1 MARMTESTEPTSSE
15 TAPAG
20 GIQVLARAGRIL
32 RALDGEHDGLS
43 LAELAARVGLPR
55 STVHRLVRALHAEG
69 LVTAASG
76 NGGVRLGPELMRLA
90 LGMRRE
96 IRQTLHPEIAALSG
110 KLQET
115 VDLSVLEGNV
125 VRFIDQIA
133 SPRLLRAVSFVGA
146 TFPLHLSA
154 NGKAVLA
161 ALPEDDALALLPA
174 TLEPNTESSITSRAA
189 LLRELDDVRER
200 GYAYDREEHHEGITA
215 IGVALRDPLGPLV
228 AISVPIPTQRFPKVE
243 ARAIEALLETQ
254 RRCQSLLDDAP
265 GEPRR

>member
-1 MARMTESTEPTSSE
+1 M
-15 TAPAG
+15 
-20 GIQVLARAGRIL
+20 
-32 RALDGEHDGLS
+32 
-43 LAELAARVGLPR
+43 
-55 STVHRLVRALHAEG
+55 VRALHAEG
-69 LVTAASG
+69 FVRAASG
-76 NGGVRLGPELMRLA
+76 NSGLRLGPELMRLA

-96 IRQTLHPEIAALSG
+96 IRQTLHPEIAALSA

-125 VRFIDQIA
+125 VRFIDQIG
-133 SPRLLRAVSFVGA
+133 SPRLLRAVSSVGA

-161 ALPEDDALALLPA
+161 ALPEDEALALLPA
-174 TLEPNTESSITSRAA
+174 TLEPNTEASITSRAA
-189 LLRELDDVRER
+189 LLRELDEVRER

-243 ARAIEALLETQ
+243 TRAIEALLATQ
-254 RRCQSLLDDAP
+254 RRCQALLGDAP
-265 GEPRR
+265 GEPRG